1 MVMIIKKWNGKAKI
15 KCNEKKGSKCSGDK
29 EEVSMGVSMG
39 ILQTLE
45 GRVAKEFLKESE
57 KAKISKDTIK
67 KCLDLVKDIKIK

>member
-1 MVMIIKKWNGKAKI
+1 MVMIIKKWNSKAKI
-15 KCNEKKGSKCSGDK
+15 KCNEKKGSKCIGDK

>member
-1 MVMIIKKWNGKAKI
+1 
-15 KCNEKKGSKCSGDK
+15 
-29 EEVSMGVSMG
+29 MGVSMG

>member
-1 MVMIIKKWNGKAKI
+1 MIIKKWNGKAKI
-15 KCNEKKGSKCSGDK
+15 KCNGKKGNKCSGNK

-57 KAKISKDTIK
+57 KAKISKD
-67 KCLDLVKDIKIK
+67 

>member
-1 MVMIIKKWNGKAKI
+1 
-15 KCNEKKGSKCSGDK
+15 
-29 EEVSMGVSMG
+29 MG

-45 GRVAKEFLKESE
+45 GRVAKEFIKESE

>member
-1 MVMIIKKWNGKAKI
+1 MIKKWAGKATI
-15 KCNEKKGSKCSGDK
+15 RCFILGEDK
-29 EEVSMGVSMG
+29 RMGVSMG

-57 KAKISKDTIK
+57 KAKISKETIK